1 MIDALRL
8 VASMPVLVAS
18 SLLDS
23 DTLFN
28 LGAIVA
34 GSSLRRHP

>member
-1 MIDALRL
+1 MIRIMLAAPLL
-8 VASMPVLVAS
+8 TAS
-18 SLLDS
+18 DI
-23 DTLFN
+23 LFN